1 MVAREYIPSEHIQ
14 KIAAVISDHR
24 LGTIEWQQFTIPAEE
39 FLRCFHA
46 AMELSKQ
53 AGIVRV
59 ESSDGTVSYQE
70 SPPISP
76 PGRLAEELHEIHQR
90 AFQSM
95 ITVPREP
102 TPAMLEEMAHAI
114 QMLPGYLE
122 VQSQDEIAKAV
133 WAAGIK
139 AAEG

>member
-1 MVAREYIPSEHIQ
+1 MDDPKHIPSEHVI
-14 KIAAVISDHR
+14 KIAEIMARHGGLPGRCIKHADV
-24 LGTIEWQQFTIPAEE
+24 

-53 AGIVRV
+53 TGIVKV
-59 ESSDGTVSYQE
+59 ESAYAMVDYQE
-70 SPPISP
+70 SPPTV
-76 PGRLAEELHEIHQR
+76 GL
-90 AFQSM
+90 

-102 TPAMLEEMAHAI
+102 TPAMLEEMVHAI
-114 QMLPGYLE
+114 QMLPGYIE